1 VTTVSSSDE
10 LTGVR
15 AVTRALA
22 LLKAVSSEGS
32 TLTDLAT
39 LTGIPR
45 PTALRLIRTMEA
57 EGFVGRADGLYVLG
71 PAVARLQVTPEP
83 DKAMLFLVQ
92 DALAGLRDALGESC
106 AYWVIAGAR
115 RICIATAESPQAVRW
130 QRQPGSE
137 LKLHVGAGGKVLMA
151 FSDTEKLLAAVPTVD
166 GKFTLT
172 DGHTRS
178 IDELRTE
185 LDRIRQRGYAIS
197 RRESTVGAWG
207 AAVPV
212 FVHGALAGTMTVIMP
227 ISRRYPVIDVIAACR
242 TSVARLQEK
251 AERMARL
258 LPGPRPARDDSV
270 AASPAEVVSRH
281 S

>member
-1 VTTVSSSDE
+1 MTTVSSSDE

-15 AVTRALA
+15 AVNRALA

-45 PTALRLIRTMEA
+45 PTALRLIRTLEA
-57 EGFVGRADGLYVLG
+57 EGFLGRADGVYVLG

-92 DALAGLRDALGESC
+92 DALAELRDALGESC

-137 LKLHVGAGGKVLMA
+137 LELHLGAGGKVLMA
-151 FSDTEKLLAAVPTVD
+151 FSDTEKLLAAVPTID
-166 GKFTLT
+166 GTFTLT

-212 FVHGALAGTMTVIMP
+212 FVHGELAGTMTVIMP
-227 ISRRYPVIDVIAACR
+227 ISRRYPVTDVIAACR
-242 TSVARLQEK
+242 ASVAVLQEK

-258 LPGPRPARDDSV
+258 LPAPRAARDDSA

-281 S
+281 R